1 MIQNTMVVGVIVLF
15 IAWYYYQKFQ
25 ESEREYYRL
34 HKRFTEVINDNVR
47 MKARVR
53 DLQSYK
59 NDVSKTFKILDNEL
73 LMINDHMKKQNG
85 NSLASLQIQ
94 SQPRPNLFR
103 WSSWGHSTNTNTNTN
118 TNSTLRIPQNRV
130 SILTPDVL
138 SSLFTNMNQ
147 ERVEGNTSRNDT
159 DTTNT
164 TNTADT
170 ANTAIT
176 ANNTNAPNTNNNTF
190 ASNNTTNNNTF
201 ASNNTTNNNTF
212 ASNNTTNNNTMASN
226 LIESTPNTNTVT
238 SGSGVPVT
246 ISSVTYDI
254 GYTPGDILS
263 GEYEQFMINNS
274 TQES

>member
-190 ASNNTTNNNTF
+190 ASNNTTNNNT
-201 ASNNTTNNNTF
+201 
-212 ASNNTTNNNTMASN
+212 MASN